1 MRRHC
6 GRPGCNA
13 VATAT
18 FSFDAT
24 RCLVWIDSIE
34 DGMPRAGDLCAR
46 HADGMA
52 PPKGWERVD
61 RRSPQVPVS
70 PIGEVVG
77 VTANVAASIG
87 PTNGGVALA
96 DSAQASDDLLPQRAP
111 AKRKRKAAP
120 KKRWDEVP
128 SLFAGASEQ
137 SQAVSPPS
145 TEGAASEPAPIV
157 DISQGAASTT
167 AWMPRFA
174 TQDDLEG
181 VLDAS
186 TPLLARAFNNARPA
200 DVDAVTEDET
210 SSTPNRG
217 ETQPS

>member
-24 RCLVWIDSIE
+24 RCLVWINSIE

-61 RRSPQVPVS
+61 RRSPQIPVT

-77 VTANVAASIG
+77 VPENVAVSVG
-87 PTNGGVALA
+87 PTNGGVASA
-96 DSAQASDDLLPQRAP
+96 DATQASDDLLPQRGP

-137 SQAVSPPS
+137 SQVVSPPS
-145 TEGAASEPAPIV
+145 KEVAASGPAPIV
-157 DISQGAASTT
+157 EVSQGAASTT

-186 TPLLARAFNNARPA
+186 TPLLARAFNSARPA
-200 DVDAVTEDET
+200 DVAAAAENEM
-210 SSTPNRG
+210 SSAPSRG
-217 ETQPS
+217 ETEPS